1 MMPPITRPSVI
12 INVEDY
18 PGLDPA
24 TGEGKEQSSAIGFAA
39 SRDNPGKCHFRF
51 KHKGEQIGQMITR
64 NVFEVV
70 DGKLRETVPN

>member
-1 MMPPITRPSVI
+1 MTEPIDPSVMI

-24 TGEGKEQSSAIGFAA
+24 TDEGKEQLSAIGFAA

>member
-1 MMPPITRPSVI
+1 MTEPIDPSVMI

-18 PGLDPA
+18 PGLDP
-24 TGEGKEQSSAIGFAA
+24 TTDEGKEQLSAIGFQA
-39 SRDNPGKCHFRF
+39 SYNNPGKCHFLF

-70 DGKLRETVPN
+70 DGKLREIVPN